1 MKKTFLV
8 LAAAAVASAIGFAQ
22 SSSARQQLTRG
33 REAWEQ
39 RLTTTAIAAL
49 QEATGDPETAAEA
62 HELLGRIYAFKGW
75 QQDNVFPGFHD
86 EPAYREKAIAE
97 LKEAVKADPRRF
109 TANQA
114 LQVAEAFAAAD
125 GLDPLSPRPQIAL
138 LDGRIEQGR
147 TKDAPID
154 DLVAALD
161 ARFKAQADPAPYF
174 AGAQVLI
181 DRGYY
186 DNAIKIAE
194 HGVPVAERFV
204 QENLSAYQMEGK
216 SQAVLMRYRAQAAD
230 VAGWALFMKKDYP
243 GADAKLG
250 EAERLYRGADFN
262 NQFHLAELARAQN
275 KPDRAREHYLDALSL
290 TAGPPAARERATEE
304 LAKLYAAGKKKSKP
318 FKGWLDAQL
327 TARQNERKKADLKS
341 RLDTQLPTLEL
352 TTLDG
357 KPYSTS
363 SLQGKVLLLNFFASW

>member
-1 MKKTFLV
+1 M
-8 LAAAAVASAIGFAQ
+8 LAAIVVTVAAAGAQ
-22 SSSARQQLTRG
+22 NSARDQLARG
-33 REAWEQ
+33 REAWDQ
-39 RLTTTAIAAL
+39 RLTKTAIADV
-49 QEATGDPETAAEA
+49 QEATRDPATAAEA
-62 HELLGRIYAFKGW
+62 HELLGLIYAFKGW
-75 QQDNVFPGFHD
+75 QQENVFPGFHD

-97 LKEAVKADPRRF
+97 LKAAVEADPKRF
-109 TANQA
+109 TSRQA
-114 LQVAEAFAAAD
+114 LLVAEAFAAAD
-125 GLDPLSPRPQIAL
+125 KIDQLPPRPLIT
-138 LDGRIEQGR
+138 E
-147 TKDAPID
+147 
-154 DLVAALD
+154 LD
-161 ARFKAQADPAPYF
+161 ARIERGRSLDIPIGELVEALQARMKAQADPTPYF

-181 DRGYY
+181 DRGEYN
-186 DNAIKIAE
+186 NAITLAE
-194 HGVPVAERFV
+194 HGVPVAERFI
-204 QENLSAYQMEGK
+204 QENLSAFQMEGK
-216 SQAVLMRYRAQAAD
+216 SDGALMRSRAQAAD
-230 VAGWALFMKKDYP
+230 IIGWALFMKKDYP

-304 LAKLYAAGKKKSKP
+304 LAKLYAAGKKKRKP

>member
-22 SSSARQQLTRG
+22 SSSARQQLARG
-33 REAWEQ
+33 REAWNQ
-39 RLTTTAIAAL
+39 RLTKTAIEAL
-49 QEATGDPETAAEA
+49 QEATRDPATAAEA
-62 HELLGRIYAFKGW
+62 HELLGIIYAFKGW

-86 EPAYREKAIAE
+86 EPAYREKALAE
-97 LKEAVKADPRRF
+97 LQASLKADPNRF
-109 TANQA
+109 TARQA
-114 LQVAEAFAAAD
+114 QIVAEGFAAAD
-125 GLDPLSPRPQIAL
+125 RVDPMLRRPATTL
-138 LDGRIEQGR
+138 LDVQIERGRSP
-147 TKDAPID
+147 DVPIGE
-154 DLVAALD
+154 LIGTLD

-186 DNAIKIAE
+186 DNAITIAE
-194 HGVPVAERFV
+194 HGVPVAERFI
-204 QENLSAYQMEGK
+204 QENLSAFQMEGK
-216 SQAVLMRYRAQAAD
+216 AEGALLRSRAQAAD
-230 VAGWALFMKKDYP
+230 IVGWALFMKKDYP
-243 GADAKLG
+243 GAAAKLE
-250 EAERLYRGADFN
+250 EAERWYRGADFN

-275 KPDRAREHYLDALSL
+275 KSDRAREHYLSALSL
-290 TAGPPAARERATEE
+290 TAGPPPARERAMEE

-318 FKGWLDAQL
+318 FKAWLDAQL
-327 TARQNERKKADLKS
+327 TARQNDRKKADLKS
-341 RLDTQLPTLEL
+341 RLDTRLPTLGL